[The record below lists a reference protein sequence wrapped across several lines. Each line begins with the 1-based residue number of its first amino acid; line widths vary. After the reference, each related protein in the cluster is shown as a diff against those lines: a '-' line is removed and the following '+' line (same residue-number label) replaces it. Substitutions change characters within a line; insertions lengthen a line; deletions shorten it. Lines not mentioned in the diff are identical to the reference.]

1 MPGRA
6 LGTDWA
12 RAAGPRNPEKHIKK
26 AGAPGALDILYV
38 SPAYRQGAGQIAELE
53 RQMKARGHSVSRLE
67 APHLPAR
74 TLKSASFAL
83 SGSSLAALGKKHDVV
98 HAFNVP
104 SAFAMRFSRA
114 RKKILTSDA
123 VWSRYIRE
131 SHSRPLAALAS
142 FTERRV
148 MPWADALTS
157 DSEFTAAAYEGMLGL
172 RFARLRH
179 PMDPGMFGRFDA
191 VKEVPGRV
199 CFVGRDS
206 REKGRDVLEAAE
218 KGIDGRV
225 SYVADAGWAEAMS
238 LVKSSQVL
246 AVPSRI
252 ESLPRIIIEAFFMG
266 VPVVA
271 SSVGGV
277 PELVERGRTGAL
289 VPPGDPAALAEA
301 VNGALSDRRE
311 ALRMARTAREEAH
324 RRFSSENVM
333 PGYARFYEELLA

>member
-1 MPGRA
+1 M
-6 LGTDWA
+6 
-12 RAAGPRNPEKHIKK
+12 
-26 AGAPGALDILYV
+26 DILYV

-53 RQMKARGHSVSRLE
+53 RQMRARGHSVSRLE

-74 TLKSASFAL
+74 ALKSASFAL
-83 SGSSLAALGKKHDVV
+83 SSSALAALGGKYDIV

-104 SAFAMRFSRA
+104 SAFAMRCSRA

-142 FTERRV
+142 LTERRV

-157 DSEFTAAAYEGMLGL
+157 DSEFTAGAYERALGL
-172 RFARLRH
+172 EFVRLRH
-179 PMDPGMFGRFDA
+179 PMDPGMLERFA
-191 VKEVPGRV
+191 SVKEVPGRV

-218 KGIDGRV
+218 KRIDGRV
-225 SYVADAGWAEAMS
+225 SYVTDAGWAEAMS
-238 LVKSSQVL
+238 RVKSSQVL

-277 PELVERGRTGAL
+277 PELVEHGRTGAL

-301 VNGALSDRRE
+301 VNGALSDRQ
-311 ALRMARTAREEAH
+311 ASLRMARAARAEAQ